1 MRRDIAH
8 PAISSV
14 FLRFALAATFADSVG
29 DRLGLWGP
37 PGSAHVAW
45 GDFGHFEAHVRT
57 LNWFLPAA
65 LIPALAW
72 TVTILETGLT
82 VALALGLWVRWT
94 AIAGGTLLLLFAL
107 AMTAALGLKAPLDY
121 SVYSASAG
129 AFLLA
134 TVRRHAFALE
144 SLWRSPLTEHRTG
157 TPSVQQ
163 EG

>member
-29 DRLGLWGP
+29 DRLGLRGP

-45 GDFGHFEAHVRT
+45 GGFGHFEAYVRT
-57 LNWFLPAA
+57 LNCFLPAA

-94 AIAGGTLLLLFAL
+94 AGGTLLLLFAL
-107 AMTAALGLKAPLDY
+107 AMTAVLGLKAPLDY

-134 TVRRHAFALE
+134 TVRRHAYAPRERVHPPFME
-144 SLWRSPLTEHRTG
+144 QRTG
-157 TPSVQQ
+157 APSVQQ
-163 EG
+163 KG